1 MRAGPQ
7 PRAVFAERSP
17 SPMPRPSAR
26 GPRGRPRWRP
36 RRARSGRRAGV
47 AATAG
52 RRPSST
58 AASAA
63 PRPSAE
69 PARLS
74 FLAPELPPPV
84 SRNAAPA
91 PDAPSE
97 PFRPVPP
104 PAQLRR
110 EQARL
115 RRAALIAD
123 QLGDRDLPLYLV
135 DFMVV
140 EDASVELGFE
150 RAVETVARRE
160 GREPDGARGRLA
172 PRRRADRARRVD
184 PLRRRAAALRREDR
198 RRPHRGRGLTAEGER
213 APPWDPHIVTRGARA
228 GKAGPLSET
237 AALRAAAERGR
248 CHLRASRFR
257 AKPGNLTS
265 GGYSLS

>member
-1 MRAGPQ
+1 MCDACWTATPSRVR
-7 PRAVFAERSP
+7 RAVAKSDATTQRLWAEGKTEVAPAPRKKRTSRKRRSNGGP
-17 SPMPRPSAR
+17 PPEPTASPA
-26 GPRGRPRWRP
+26 P
-36 RRARSGRRAGV
+36 RR
-47 AATAG
+47 
-52 RRPSST
+52 
-58 AASAA
+58 
-63 PRPSAE
+63 SAE

-74 FLAPELPPPV
+74 FLAPELPPPPV
-84 SRNAAPA
+84 SRNPAPA

-160 GREPDGARGRLA
+160 GREPTEVEDAWHRAVERIASDESSATSTRCGPTSRRSTPTS
-172 PRRRADRARRVD
+172 PRRKERSHQRRLLARV
-184 PLRRRAAALRREDR
+184 
-198 RRPHRGRGLTAEGER
+198 
-213 APPWDPHIVTRGARA
+213 
-228 GKAGPLSET
+228 
-237 AALRAAAERGR
+237 
-248 CHLRASRFR
+248 
-257 AKPGNLTS
+257 
-265 GGYSLS
+265 